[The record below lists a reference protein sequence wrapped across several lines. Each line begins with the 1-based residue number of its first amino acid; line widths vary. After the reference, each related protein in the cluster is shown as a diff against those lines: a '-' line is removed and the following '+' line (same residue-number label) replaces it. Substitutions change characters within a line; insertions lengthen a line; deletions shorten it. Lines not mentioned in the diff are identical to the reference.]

1 MFAMLLRSRA
11 AFVLGALF
19 IAATLAPQ
27 TPASGADA
35 MAAIKARGKMIVG
48 VKADYPPFGFLDGN
62 KNVGIEIDILHAI
75 AKDLL
80 GNPDAIEFVPV
91 VSANRFQYLNTE
103 KVDFLMATVTITE
116 PRKKVVDF
124 AAPDMK
130 SGSGIMIKRSNQTIH
145 DAPDLAGK
153 TVVVVP
159 GSTGEDW
166 MKRTNPTA
174 KLLVLPQTAEA
185 LQALSSG
192 RADAFVQD
200 SALLIGLEHTVQGSR
215 FKVVGKDYEPAP
227 AAATCRKG
235 DAGPCEYITAELKK
249 FEKKPCPDISGNKK
263 MTCLKAIYHKWIAN
277 DPERF
282 MP

>member
-1 MFAMLLRSRA
+1 MLLRSRI
-11 AFVLGALF
+11 AFAVCALF
-19 IAATLAPQ
+19 VAATLAAYSQ
-27 TPASGADA
+27 ARADDA
-35 MAAIKARGKMIVG
+35 MAAIKARGKMVVG
-48 VKADYPPFGFLDGN
+48 IKTDYPPFGFLDGEH
-62 KNVGIEIDILHAI
+62 NVGIEIDILHNI

-80 GNPDAIEFVPV
+80 GNPDAIDFVPV
-91 VSANRFQYLNTE
+91 VSANRFQYLNTN
-103 KVDFLMATVTITE
+103 KVDFLMATVTVTDA
-116 PRKKVVDF
+116 RKKVVDF

-130 SGSGIMIKRSNQTIH
+130 SGSGIMILRSNQSIH

-166 MKRTNPTA
+166 MKRANPTA

-185 LQALSSG
+185 LQAVSGG

-200 SALLIGLEHTVQGSR
+200 SALLVGLESTLQGSR
-215 FKVVGKDYEPAP
+215 FKVVGKDYEPLP

-235 DAGPCEYITAELKK
+235 DSAICDYISKEIAKFDKAPCPAGPR
-249 FEKKPCPDISGNKK
+249 SGNLSC
-263 MTCLKAIYHKWIAN
+263 MKAIYHKWIAT
-277 DPERF
+277 DPEKF

>member
-1 MFAMLLRSRA
+1 MRIHSRVALTICA
-11 AFVLGALF
+11 AFALTTFGAQQP
-19 IAATLAPQ
+19 ARADDTLA
-27 TPASGADA
+27 T
-35 MAAIKARGKMIVG
+35 IKSRGKMVVG
-48 VKADYPPFGFLDGN
+48 VKADYPPFGFLDGAH
-62 KNVGIEIDILHAI
+62 NVGIEIDVLHLV

-80 GNPDAIEFVPV
+80 GNPNAIEFVPV

-103 KVDFLMATVTITE
+103 KVDFLMATVTVTDA
-116 PRKKVVDF
+116 RKKVVEF

-130 SGSGIMIKRSNQTIH
+130 SGSGIMIKRSNQEIH

-159 GSTGEDW
+159 GSTGEAW
-166 MKRTNPTA
+166 MKKSNPTA

-185 LQALSSG
+185 LSAVSGG

-200 SALLIGLEHTVQGSR
+200 SALLIGLEATLQGSL

-235 DAGPCEYITAELKK
+235 DIAMCDAITKVLVKAQKT
-249 FEKKPCPDISGNKK
+249 PCPDISGNKT
-263 MTCLKAIYHKWIAN
+263 MTCLKAIYHKWIPS